1 MATLNIK
8 DFPDG
13 LYKRLQARARKQR
26 RSVAK
31 EVALMLEQALAAAE
45 PLSLESLR
53 GLGKNA
59 WRDTDAVAHVDA
71 ERRAWD

>member
-13 LYKRLQARARKQR
+13 LYKRLQVRARKHR

-31 EVALMLEQALAAAE
+31 EVTLMLEEALAGFE
-45 PLSLESLR
+45 QLSLESLR

-59 WRDTDAVAHVDA
+59 WRDVDAVSHVDA